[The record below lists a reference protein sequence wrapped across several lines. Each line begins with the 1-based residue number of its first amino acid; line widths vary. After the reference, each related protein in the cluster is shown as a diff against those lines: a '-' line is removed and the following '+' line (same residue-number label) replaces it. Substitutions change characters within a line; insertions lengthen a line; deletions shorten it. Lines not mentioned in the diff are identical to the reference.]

1 MEINAILDFIHQDLN
16 KKGSLVVHSWL
27 FTDIYCLSTCIVVI
41 LEELAM
47 LANDPLKINNIINT
61 FLINANIFL
70 YYSTRLNI
78 YEWKEYH
85 QHQCF
90 HNQPKNDVSI

>member
-1 MEINAILDFIHQDLN
+1 
-16 KKGSLVVHSWL
+16 
-27 FTDIYCLSTCIVVI
+27 
-41 LEELAM
+41 M
-47 LANDPLKINNIINT
+47 LANDPLKINNVINT

-85 QHQCF
+85 HI
-90 HNQPKNDVSI
+90 NASITNRKMTYPFSPVCWILLIEKSFKIFAKQTRYVFKSEPPVLKW